1 MSHLDLL
8 QYHAFCLTNT
18 GSRLSQY
25 ERAIAASVRKG
36 DAVLDLGTGS
46 GLLAVLACRAG
57 ARRVFAVESSD
68 AIRLGELLA
77 STTAF
82 AERITFIQA
91 PSSQLVLNERVD
103 VIVGDIHD
111 TFGLQPG
118 GLASLF
124 DARERLL
131 RSGGTIIPRA
141 TRLMVAPVE
150 APAFY
155 AREIDIWTTSVHSI
169 NLTPIRPFAV
179 NHVHAGRFDR
189 EQLLSSPTSIDVI
202 DFAHATSLHVGGAA
216 TLTIQRDGL
225 VHGLCGCFVTTLADD
240 IQMGNVPGDS
250 STTNFAQAF
259 FPFEQPVSVVAGDE
273 ISIDIDSHDGH
284 IVRWRADISRA
295 GESSY
300 ARCDHSMLDGLL
312 LTPRTLA
319 PSQIVLPSFPV
330 SESLS
335 GRLRAHPSVLSRE
348 LGGETV
354 LLNLD
359 SGVYYGLD
367 AVGTRAW
374 NLLAQERTVADVCSI
389 MLEEF
394 DVSSDILQRDLTALV
409 QELRAKQ
416 LLVPVASEL
425 S

>member
-1 MSHLDLL
+1 
-8 QYHAFCLTNT
+8 
-18 GSRLSQY
+18 
-25 ERAIAASVRKG
+25 
-36 DAVLDLGTGS
+36 
-46 GLLAVLACRAG
+46 
-57 ARRVFAVESSD
+57 
-68 AIRLGELLA
+68 
-77 STTAF
+77 
-82 AERITFIQA
+82 
-91 PSSQLVLNERVD
+91 
-103 VIVGDIHD
+103 
-111 TFGLQPG
+111 
-118 GLASLF
+118 
-124 DARERLL
+124 
-131 RSGGTIIPRA
+131 
-141 TRLMVAPVE
+141 
-150 APAFY
+150 
-155 AREIDIWTTSVHSI
+155 
-169 NLTPIRPFAV
+169 
-179 NHVHAGRFDR
+179 
-189 EQLLSSPTSIDVI
+189 
-202 DFAHATSLHVGGAA
+202 
-216 TLTIQRDGL
+216 
-225 VHGLCGCFVTTLADD
+225 
-240 IQMGNVPGDS
+240 MGNVPGDS

-273 ISIDIDSHDGH
+273 ISIDIDTHDGH

-300 ARCDHSMLDGLL
+300 ARFEHSMLDGLL

-330 SESLS
+330 NESLS

-374 NLLAQERTVADVCSI
+374 NLLAQERTVADVYSI

-409 QELRAKQ
+409 QELREKQ
-416 LLVPVASEL
+416 LLVPVASDL